1 VDIYGYEFYARI
13 YEDGNEIMLLGI
25 GKEEVTF
32 HLEVVS
38 TILAFVKRT

>member
-1 VDIYGYEFYARI
+1 MF
-13 YEDGNEIMLLGI
+13 LGT

-38 TILAFVKRT
+38 TILAFVKRTYENHEEQSLV